1 MNKGDLVSDAAKRA
15 NLPAS
20 TVEAALNGLLE
31 SIGEAVKRGDKA
43 TLTGW
48 ISFEKVQRSARMAR
62 NPQTGEPVNVP
73 ARAAVKVKAGAKLKA
88 MV

>member
-48 ISFEKVQRSARMAR
+48 ISFEKVQRSARTAR
-62 NPQTGEPVNVP
+62 NPQTGETVNVP

-88 MV
+88 MF

>member
-31 SIGEAVKRGDKA
+31 SIGEAVERRG
-43 TLTGW
+43 TRR
-48 ISFEKVQRSARMAR
+48 Q
-62 NPQTGEPVNVP
+62 
-73 ARAAVKVKAGAKLKA
+73 VKQSTFQPERL
-88 MV
+88 

>member
-1 MNKGDLVSDAAKRA
+1 MNKGELISDAAKRA
-15 NLPAS
+15 GLPAS
-20 TVEAALNGLLE
+20 TVEAAVNGLLA

-48 ISFEKVQRSARMAR
+48 ISFEKVQRSARTAR
-62 NPQTGEPVNVP
+62 NPQTGDVVNVP
-73 ARAAVKVKAGAKLKA
+73 ARAAVKVKAGAKLKN